1 MGLARFAAVQI
12 INALV
17 VLLVVLFI
25 VTALFTNLAD
35 QQKKAAIE
43 ETVARMKPPSSLTTK
58 EEIQK
63 WKEEQKRILY
73 EKEGLTKP
81 YWQRVFG
88 YMADALKLDF
98 GEANHM
104 ASFKTQ
110 SKKVSRIILEALPNT
125 IILFTTATLIVI
137 AIGIFLGMKA
147 ARAAGKVLDRVI
159 SFLAMLS
166 ASLPMWWVGMLML
179 LLFSY
184 KLNWFPSNS
193 IDVYVAIRHA
203 SNVLE
208 ELKEWIYYMALPLM
222 TVVLVSFGGF
232 AYVTRNIVLGVMNED
247 FVMAARAKGLP
258 ERKVIYG
265 HVLRTA
271 SPPIVTM
278 SALSIIGSLGGA
290 IITETV
296 FGWPGMGRV
305 YWVAIQENE
314 TAVILGETF
323 VTVFLFVA
331 TIALLNFIYGLLDP
345 RVKVGQG

>member
-1 MGLARFAAVQI
+1 MGLARFASVQI
-12 INALV
+12 INALI

-35 QQKKAAIE
+35 QEKKAAIE
-43 ETVARMKPPSSLTTK
+43 EAVAQMKPPASLKTK
-58 EEIQK
+58 AEIQK
-63 WKEEQKRILY
+63 WKEEQKQILY
-73 EKEGLTKP
+73 EREGLTKP

-88 YMADALKLDF
+88 YMVDALELNF

-137 AIGIFLGMKA
+137 AIGIYLGMKA
-147 ARAAGKVLDRVI
+147 ARAAGKLLDRTI

-184 KLNWFPSNS
+184 KLNWFPSNA

-203 SNVLE
+203 SNILV
-208 ELKEWIYYMALPLM
+208 ELKDWIYYMTLPLI

-345 RVKVGQG
+345 RVKVG